1 MTREPTTDLAVLE
14 SLVELDGRGVVD
26 IGCGGGGLVRELS
39 ARGAR
44 VVGVEISEEQLAPA
58 LARDDGRGARY
69 LVGRAQALPLEDASM
84 DVAIFMRSLH
94 HVPAD
99 ELMAAL
105 LEARRVLRADGAVY
119 VVEPLAQG
127 DYFEL
132 TRIIED
138 ELEARG
144 AAQNAL
150 ADASLAGLAR
160 LRTVDYGLPVHVRNL
175 AAFRA
180 RLVSV
185 DPVRAEIFDARRAV
199 VAEAF
204 ERLGEPGDEPGER
217 RFIQPTRADVL
228 RPQTGRS

>member
-1 MTREPTTDLAVLE
+1 MTREPTTDVAVLE
-14 SLVELDGRGVVD
+14 SLVELDGRDVVD

-58 LARDDGRGARY
+58 LARDDGSGARY
-69 LVGRAQALPLEDASM
+69 VVGSAQALALDDASM
-84 DVAIFMRSLH
+84 DLAVFMRSLH

-99 ELMAAL
+99 DLTAAL
-105 LEARRVLRADGAVY
+105 HEARRVLRAGGAVY
-119 VVEPLAQG
+119 VVEPLPQG

-132 TRIIED
+132 TRIVED
-138 ELEARG
+138 ELEARE

-150 ADASLAGLAR
+150 ANASLAGLAR
-160 LRTVDYGLPVHVRNL
+160 VRTVDYDLPVRVRDL

-185 DPVRAEIFDARRAV
+185 DPVRAEIFDTRVAV

-228 RPQTGRS
+228 RPQTDRS